1 MKCIGKVGQMEQKPQ
16 TYVAYC
22 TVCHNNV
29 FMSHREEIVKTA
41 ANQHVEETHHT
52 VIVGYEIRKEDK

>member
-1 MKCIGKVGQMEQKPQ
+1 MKYMEKAGQMKQKPQ

-22 TVCHNNV
+22 TSCHTYV

-52 VIVGYEIRKEDK
+52 VIVGYEIHKEER

>member
-1 MKCIGKVGQMEQKPQ
+1 MKQKPQ

-22 TVCHNNV
+22 TVCHTYV

-41 ANQHVEETHHT
+41 AKQHVEETHHT